1 MRRLPYFTY
10 TSALIFAIGLSGL
23 LFLNLEQ
30 VAKTQP
36 LFGSTPVLV
45 YKYSFPVFNADNS
58 PTNIKVEYIL
68 NNKSKSCLAR
78 VTESVL
84 TSIPDDVAT
93 TSTPNV
99 AASPMRV
106 AASPDNPSPNTAT
119 MTDKVYYLDV
129 NNANCK

>member
-10 TSALIFAIGLSGL
+10 TFALIFAIGLSGL

-78 VTESVL
+78 VTESIL
-84 TSIPDDVAT
+84 TPDD
-93 TSTPNV
+93 STPN
-99 AASPMRV
+99 
-106 AASPDNPSPNTAT
+106 NLK

-129 NNANCK
+129 NNSNCK